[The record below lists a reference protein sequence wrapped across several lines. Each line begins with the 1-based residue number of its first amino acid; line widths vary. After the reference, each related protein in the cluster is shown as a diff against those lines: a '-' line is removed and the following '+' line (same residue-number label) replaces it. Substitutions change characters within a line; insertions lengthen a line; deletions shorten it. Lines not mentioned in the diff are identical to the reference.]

1 MRAFS
6 GVGESSRDVQ
16 QQFFY
21 YIRYPD
27 YIYTGRTN
35 YSMKFCI
42 QWVLFSDCILVVRCE
57 VGFIQRQIEVNR
69 TGDVY
74 RGLSNYSWYVK

>member
-27 YIYTGRTN
+27 YTYTGRTN

-42 QWVLFSDCILVVRCE
+42 MGSFLGLY
-57 VGFIQRQIEVNR
+57 
-69 TGDVY
+69 TG
-74 RGLSNYSWYVK
+74 GEM